1 MPDKEV
7 PKEEAPQIQMLM
19 TIGLTPD
26 GKLIIQGNLKEKAKC
41 LTYLAE
47 AIKIVA
53 NFDAKPSKII
63 QPNVVV
69 RPHRVMNFIRRK
81 R

>member
-26 GKLIIQGNLKEKAKC
+26 GKLIIQGNLKEKKE
-41 LTYLAE
+41 LLNYIAE
-47 AIKIVA
+47 AIKVIV
-53 NFDAKPSKII
+53 NYEDKKII